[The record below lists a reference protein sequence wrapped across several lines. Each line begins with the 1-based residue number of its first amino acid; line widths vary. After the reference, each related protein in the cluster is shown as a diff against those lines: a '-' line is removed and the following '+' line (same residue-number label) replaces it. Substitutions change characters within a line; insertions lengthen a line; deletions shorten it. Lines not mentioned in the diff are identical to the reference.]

1 MEDME
6 NLNVM
11 KEFSNKYYDE
21 MRKWGHVNL
30 IIAGKTGVGK
40 STLLNAALGGNL
52 VKTGIGRPITDLGD
66 GKWYEK
72 DGVPL
77 RIMDT
82 VGLELDAEKRRRS
95 LKAIKNE
102 IKNNRKKDEAY
113 AMWYCVSCESDR
125 LESFEA
131 EYINE
136 ISEDISVILVITKAF
151 RIKHAEKLINAIK
164 DNYPGLKVSNIIKVL
179 AQDEDPEDC
188 DEGVIPKKKFGVS
201 DLCEATNQIL
211 PKELQNAWCSV
222 QKGSIDLK
230 IKNAN
235 RIVNATAAS
244 CFTIGFIPI
253 PFADAPALVAA
264 QIGMMAKITSIF
276 GISLTDH
283 FFRTTITSL
292 LGTSTVTVTG
302 KTIVTGLL
310 KFVPGVNIVT
320 GAISGTTAG
329 ILTAALGKAYIEI
342 MIKVEKGE
350 IEERNLASKNVQNQ
364 LNQIFK
370 NKLQIEKKSHS

>member
-6 NLNVM
+6 KLNVM
-11 KEFSNKYYDE
+11 KELSNKYYDE

-66 GKWYEK
+66 VKWYEK

-82 VGLELDAEKRRRS
+82 VGLELDAEKRRQS

-136 ISEDISVILVITKAF
+136 ISEEISVILVITKAF

-164 DNYPGLKVSNIIKVL
+164 DNYPGLKVTNIIKVL

-201 DLCEATNQIL
+201 DLCEATYQIL
-211 PKELQNAWCSV
+211 PEELQNAWCSV

-230 IKNAN
+230 IQNAN

-244 CFTIGFIPI
+244 CFTVGFIPV
-253 PFADAPALVAA
+253 PFADAPVLIVA
-264 QIGMMAKITSIF
+264 QIGMLAKITAIF
-276 GISLTDH
+276 GISLKDH
-283 FFRTTITSL
+283 FLRTAITSI
-292 LGTSTVTVTG
+292 LGTSTTTVTG

-310 KFVPGVNIVT
+310 KFVPGVNTVT
-320 GAISGTTAG
+320 GVISGTTAG
-329 ILTAALGKAYIEI
+329 MLTAALGKSYIEI

-350 IEERNLASKNVQNQ
+350 IDERNFDSKNVQNQ
-364 LNQIFK
+364 LSQIFK
-370 NKLQIEKKSHS
+370 NRLQIEKNSHS